1 MINPWKALSQVNPQ
15 RENGHRR
22 INSDVWQALVSAGLP
37 GSVYQVVMYVIDRS
51 WGYDQIEVS
60 LGYSQL
66 CKATRLTKP
75 SVINAVKI
83 AEKTHLLVI
92 EHGNTLTQSTNVYL
106 FNKYYDTWLTSKA
119 NSTSKINSTST
130 SKVNSTSTSK
140 APTSKV
146 SFLTENRKQKGY
158 IYTDNKNKN
167 KSTENRDPDK
177 YIKGKYG
184 HMVER

>member
-1 MINPWKALSQVNPQ
+1 MINPWRALSQVNPQ

-22 INSDVWQALVSAGLP
+22 INTDIWQALVSAGLP

-51 WGYDQIEVS
+51 WGYDQVEVS

-92 EHGNTLTQSTNVYL
+92 ERGDTLTRATNIYL
-106 FNKYYDTWLTSKA
+106 FNKFYDTWLTSKV
-119 NSTSKINSTST
+119 NRT
-130 SKVNSTSTSK
+130 SKVNSTYTSKANSTSTSK
-140 APTSKV
+140 ALTSKV
-146 SFLTENRKQKGY
+146 SFPIENRKQKGY
-158 IYTDNKNKN
+158 IYTDNNNK
-167 KSTENRDPDK
+167 KSSTENRDPDK

-184 HMVER
+184 HMVRR